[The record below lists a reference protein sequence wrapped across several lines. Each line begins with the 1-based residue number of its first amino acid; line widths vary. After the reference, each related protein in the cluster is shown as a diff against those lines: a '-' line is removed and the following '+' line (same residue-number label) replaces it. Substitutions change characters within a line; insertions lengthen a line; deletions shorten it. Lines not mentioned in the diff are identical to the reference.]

1 MNFFGHASVASWSG
15 DATPG
20 YVYGAMLPDFVA
32 IAGARSAVP
41 RDPDVARGVAL
52 HHATDAV
59 FHAAPTFVALM
70 GEARARLS
78 EAGLGGGASRAA
90 AHLGIE
96 LLLDGTLVGT
106 DAHARAYLDALAAH
120 RDEHL
125 DFDEEAHGPRYRA
138 FHARLRGYGVPH
150 GYIDPA
156 FVAARIRDALAG
168 RPRLALGDVGVD
180 EVTRVLAALQPEI
193 TRRAET
199 LLDEVR
205 VGLHATHEPRTS
217 SEAFDPAR

>member
-1 MNFFGHASVASWSG
+1 VNFFGHASVATWSR
-15 DATPG
+15 DASPE
-20 YVYGAMLPDFVA
+20 YVFGAMLPDFVA
-32 IAGARSAVP
+32 ITGARSTAP
-41 RDPDVARGVAL
+41 CDAEIARGVAL

-59 FHAAPTFVALM
+59 FHGAPTFVALM
-70 GEARARLS
+70 GEARARLGD
-78 EAGLGGGASRAA
+78 AGLSGGASRAA

-96 LLLDGTLVGT
+96 LLLDGTLVGAE
-106 DAHARAYLDALAAH
+106 AHARAYEQALAAL
-120 RDEHL
+120 REAHL
-125 DFDEEAHGPRYRA
+125 RFDDPSHGPRYWA

-150 GYIDPA
+150 GYIEPA

-217 SEAFDPAR
+217 SEAYDAAR

>member
-1 MNFFGHASVASWSG
+1 VNFFGHASVATWSG
-15 DATPG
+15 DASPE
-20 YVYGAMLPDFVA
+20 YVFGAMLPDFVA
-32 IAGARSAVP
+32 ITGARSTAP
-41 RDPDVARGVAL
+41 CDAEIARGVAL

-70 GEARARLS
+70 GEARARLGD
-78 EAGLGGGASRAA
+78 AGLGGGASRAA

-96 LLLDGTLVGT
+96 LLLDGTLVG
-106 DAHARAYLDALAAH
+106 AEPHARAYEQALATLREAH
-120 RDEHL
+120 LR
-125 DFDEEAHGPRYRA
+125 FDDPAHGPRYWA

-150 GYIDPA
+150 GYVDPA

-168 RPRLALGDVGVD
+168 RPRLALGDVSVD
-180 EVTRVLAALQPEI
+180 DLARVLATLRPEI

-205 VGLHATHEPRTS
+205 DGLRA
-217 SEAFDPAR
+217 ANDADAR

>member
-1 MNFFGHASVASWSG
+1 VNFFGHASVATWSE
-15 DATPG
+15 DASPG
-20 YVYGAMLPDFVA
+20 YVFGAMLPDFVA
-32 IAGARSAVP
+32 ITGARSTVP
-41 RDPDVARGVAL
+41 CDAEIARGVAL

-96 LLLDGTLVGT
+96 LLLDGTLVGG
-106 DAHARAYLDALAAH
+106 DVGARAYLDALTAL
-120 RDEHL
+120 REDQL
-125 DFDEEAHGPRYRA
+125 RFDDPAHGPRYWA

-150 GYIDPA
+150 GYVDPA

-168 RPRLALGDVGVD
+168 RPRLALGEVGVD
-180 EVTRVLAALQPEI
+180 EVARVLATLRPEI

-205 VGLHATHEPRTS
+205 VGLRAS
-217 SEAFDPAR
+217 SEVDDTAR

>member
-1 MNFFGHASVASWSG
+1 VNFFGHASVATWTG

-20 YVYGAMLPDFVA
+20 FVFGAMLPDFVA

-41 RDPDVARGVAL
+41 TDSEVARGVAL
-52 HHATDAV
+52 HHATDSV

-78 EAGLGGGASRAA
+78 EAGLTGGASRAA

-106 DAHARAYLDALAAH
+106 ASHARAYVDALAAL

-125 DFDEEAHGPRYRA
+125 RFDDTAHGPRYWA
-138 FHARLRGYGVPH
+138 FHGRLRGYGVPH
-150 GYIDPA
+150 GYVDPH

-168 RPRLALGDVGVD
+168 RPRLALGEVGVD
-180 EVTRVLAALQPEI
+180 ELARVLAALRPEI
-193 TRRAET
+193 VRRSET

-205 VGLHATHEPRTS
+205 TGLHTTKDET
-217 SEAFDPAR
+217 AR